1 MQSIKAHSGVASL
14 RFKTRQNSAPRT
26 RHRGGGEGCKSEIY
40 FYPFSFS
47 CFRVLVE
54 STVHVLVESTVFK
67 SLYSFFFGKPRR
79 GKSINLTLF
88 STRQN
93 FFTWE
98 KNALENQDEAFASSC
113 RILSTPMAATEIE
126 IIVSVTWWQKMQAEF
141 VYEGL
146 TEVIHNTKSWGSQ
159 CNNAIRKC

>member
-14 RFKTRQNSAPRT
+14 RFKTRKSSAPRT
-26 RHRGGGEGCKSEIY
+26 RHRGGGGGMQIGNLFLSL
-40 FYPFSFS
+40 FLFVLS
-47 CFRVLVE
+47 CVCWVHSPRVSWVNSL
-54 STVHVLVESTVFK
+54 K

-113 RILSTPMAATEIE
+113 LILATPMKAHNICCNHTLAAQHKIDH
-126 IIVSVTWWQKMQAEF
+126 KEF
-141 VYEGL
+141 L
-146 TEVIHNTKSWGSQ
+146 KAQ
-159 CNNAIRKC
+159 CIQYIRLRYTCTGIN

>member
-14 RFKTRQNSAPRT
+14 RFKTRQSSAPRT

-67 SLYSFFFGKPRR
+67 SLYSVFFGKPRR

-93 FFTWE
+93 FFRWE

-113 RILSTPMAATEIE
+113 LILATPMKAHNICCNHTLAAQHKIDH
-126 IIVSVTWWQKMQAEF
+126 KEF
-141 VYEGL
+141 L
-146 TEVIHNTKSWGSQ
+146 KAQ
-159 CNNAIRKC
+159 CIQYIRLRYTCTGIN